1 VLVDKIQFNPIKS
14 KRAFEEVSNQLKQ
27 LIFEGVFKPGDRL
40 PPEAELAQ
48 KFNVGRQSIREALRI
63 LELSGFII
71 TQKGGGGGSI
81 IKDTISSTISSLFL
95 DAFYLEKISI
105 EELTVA
111 RIDIEKVVLAH
122 AINNADAGDI
132 KSLHKNIAESH
143 KKIQANNSCIDENIQ
158 FHNLMA
164 KASKNHFFVIV
175 VEALSSAMR
184 HFMSQLGPNSQNPED
199 SEWYRESI
207 LKSKNTL
214 SYHED
219 ILAAIIGKY
228 QQRAADLL
236 EDHLKEVK
244 GRLQVF
250 VKQPETARPERY

>member
-1 VLVDKIQFNPIKS
+1 MLVDKIQFNPIKS
-14 KRAFEEVSNQLKQ
+14 KRAFEQVSNQLKK

-40 PPEAELAQ
+40 PPETELAQ
-48 KFNVGRQSIREALRI
+48 QFNVGRQSIREALRI
-63 LELSGFII
+63 LELSGFIT

-81 IKDTISSTISSLFL
+81 IKDTISSTISRLFL

-111 RIDIEKVVLAH
+111 RIDIEKVVLVH
-122 AINNADAGDI
+122 AVKNADEADI
-132 KSLHKNIAESH
+132 KGLQRNIIDA
-143 KKIQANNSCIDENIQ
+143 KQKIEASINCIDENIQ

-175 VEALSSAMR
+175 VEALSTAVR
-184 HFMSQLGPNSQNPED
+184 HFLTQLGSDPQNPD
-199 SEWYRESI
+199 NREWTNERI

-214 SYHED
+214 AYHED
-219 ILAAIIGKY
+219 ILTAVIEKN

-236 EDHLKEVK
+236 EAHLLEVK
-244 GRLQVF
+244 SRLQVF
-250 VKQPETARPERY
+250 VDQPHNAS

>member
-1 VLVDKIQFNPIKS
+1 MLVDKIHFNPIKS
-14 KRAFEEVSNQLKQ
+14 KRAFEEVSNQIKK

-48 KFNVGRQSIREALRI
+48 QFNVGRQSVREALRI
-63 LELSGFII
+63 LELSGFIT

-81 IKDTISSTISSLFL
+81 IKDNISSTISSLFL

-122 AINNADAGDI
+122 AIKNADEADI
-132 KSLHKNIAESH
+132 KSLHKNIADSH
-143 KKIQANNSCIDENIQ
+143 KKIQANNNCIDENIQ
-158 FHNLMA
+158 FHDIMA

-175 VEALSSAMR
+175 VEALSSAVR
-184 HFMSQLGPNSQNPED
+184 HFMSQLGSNSQNPDD
-199 SEWYRESI
+199 SDWYKESI

-219 ILAAIIGKY
+219 ILTAIIEKN

-236 EDHLKEVK
+236 EEHLKEVK
-244 GRLQVF
+244 GRLEVF
-250 VKQPETARPERY
+250 VDHTDSARHERY